1 MSPKKRKAWNS
12 DDMRKAVSA
21 VRKKEIRALKASKTF
36 NVPKSTLKDKA
47 RNEEEVDNLVN
58 STLERFSSMKA
69 CPDTYYVTV
78 VEDTR
83 TNEIV
88 AAASLIIEQKF
99 IHDCAVRGRLEDV
112 VVNGE
117 LRGKQLG
124 KLIVMTVTLLAKELN
139 CYKMT
144 LDCKDK
150 LIPFYITLGYLN
162 EPGNANSMT
171 VRFDS
176 SPVFTAKL

>member
-1 MSPKKRKAWNS
+1 
-12 DDMRKAVSA
+12 
-21 VRKKEIRALKASKTF
+21 
-36 NVPKSTLKDKA
+36 
-47 RNEEEVDNLVN
+47 
-58 STLERFSSMKA
+58 MKA

>member
-1 MSPKKRKAWNS
+1 MMADSLVV
-12 DDMRKAVSA
+12 MM
-21 VRKKEIRALKASKTF
+21 ASHTSKH
-36 NVPKSTLKDKA
+36 D
-47 RNEEEVDNLVN
+47 
-58 STLERFSSMKA
+58 ERFSSMKA

-112 VVNGE
+112 VVNRE

-176 SPVFTAKL
+176 SPVFTAAKL